1 MSFQKPQSHS
11 VEAIVYEVPALAERI
26 SKGYETIRII
36 GIDGFTG
43 AGKTTL
49 AKHLSSM
56 LLDADFVSTD

>member
-26 SKGYETIRII
+26 CKGYETIRII

-43 AGKTTL
+43 GRCCRNLTPSPTL
-49 AKHLSSM
+49 SPLIG
-56 LLDADFVSTD
+56 